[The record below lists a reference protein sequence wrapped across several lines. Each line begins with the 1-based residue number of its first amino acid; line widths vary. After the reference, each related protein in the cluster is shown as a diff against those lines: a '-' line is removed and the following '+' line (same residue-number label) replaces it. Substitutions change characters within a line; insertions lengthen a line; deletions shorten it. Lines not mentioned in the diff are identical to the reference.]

1 MASESAEATNGR
13 LEPSLSQRSRGYFVH
28 LYTASGLIFAFLAAA
43 ETCRVAP
50 DARMV
55 FVWLVVAVLI
65 DATDGPLARL
75 WHVHD
80 WAPRIDGRKIDDLVD
95 YLTFT
100 FVPLLLGW
108 RMGWFAPP
116 VGLWVTAA
124 MIASVLGFAMVDAK
138 QEAQG
143 FFRGF
148 PSYWNIFVFYAGI
161 WNGYYGPW
169 PATLVLVLLT
179 TLTILPVRFVYPNL
193 APRPWRWPVL
203 VGAAVWLAILL
214 MMLATYPRV
223 APAVMWISLIYPAF
237 YIAISIGLDIRDR
250 RRPGTA
256 PPGSAPRK

>member
-1 MASESAEATNGR
+1 MAAESATEAEGSTR
-13 LEPSLSQRSRGYFVH
+13 PTFSQAARGYFVH
-28 LYTASGLIFAFLAAA
+28 VYTACGLIFAFLAAA
-43 ETCRVAP
+43 ETCRAEP

-55 FVWLVVAVLI
+55 FVWLVAAVLI

-116 VGLWVTAA
+116 AGLWVTAA

-161 WNGYYGPW
+161 WHGYYGPL
-169 PATLVLVLLT
+169 PATVLLVLLT
-179 TLTILPVRFVYPNL
+179 VLTVLPVRFVYPNL
-193 APRPWRWPVL
+193 APPPWRWPVL
-203 VGAAVWLAILL
+203 VGAGVWLAILL
-214 MMLATYPRV
+214 FMLIGYPHV
-223 APAVMWISLIYPAF
+223 DPAVTWVSLVYPMF
-237 YIAISIGLDIRDR
+237 YVVLSVYLDIDDR
-250 RRPGTA
+250 RRRGM
-256 PPGSAPRK
+256 G